1 MKMQEMDE
9 MEKLLKSMTQMKD
22 GMETMQKE
30 LASYVEKYDE
40 SGVHLEVQG
49 DGIIKN
55 LSFADGTSPK
65 VIETA
70 INNANAKVKDFITKK
85 MNSITPP
92 ELRDNAA
99 EA

>member
-1 MKMQEMDE
+1 MQEMDE

-22 GMETMQKE
+22 GMESMQKD
-30 LASYVEKYDE
+30 LASYVEKHSE
-40 SGVHLEVQG
+40 NGIHLEVQG
-49 DGIIKN
+49 DGIVRN
-55 LSFADGTSPK
+55 LSFADGTSAK
-65 VIETA
+65 AIETA

-99 EA
+99 A